1 MSKLIIIESPSKA
14 PAIMSY
20 LGKGYK
26 VLASKG
32 HVRDLPKSTLGVDI
46 KDGFKPKY
54 ITIQGKNDVINLL
67 KKEAKTADAVYFA
80 TDPDREGEAI
90 SWHIATVL
98 GMDPAKCLR
107 ISFNEITKSTIQAE
121 INNPRPIDM
130 NLVDA
135 QQARRVLD
143 RIVGYQ
149 LSPYLWKTI
158 KSGLSAGR
166 VQSVA
171 TRLIVERDA
180 EIDAFVPKEYYTI
193 DAILKTSRRAK
204 INTKFYG
211 DENGK
216 IELASKEDADAV
228 ISACA
233 DGEFT
238 ANYVKKAKK
247 SKSPLPPFETATL
260 QQDASHRL
268 GFSSK
273 KIMRVA
279 QELYEGVDIGK
290 DLGGAHGLITY
301 MRTDSLR
308 ISDEASAAAREF
320 IVKNYG
326 KEFYPP
332 KPRFFKSKSEAQDAH
347 EAIRPANVAFTPE
360 MLKGRL
366 SSDQYKLYKL
376 IWERFVASQMKNAE
390 FDTVSAEFECNGY
403 VFRSNESSVAFKGY
417 LTVYD
422 DTDEKTENDGK
433 LANVKDGDKLVC
445 EDIASKQN
453 FTEPPPR
460 YNEGSLVKVLKE
472 KGIGRPS
479 TYAQTITTIID
490 RGYVTLEKKAFKSTP
505 LGKASTEIM
514 KKNFPKIVDYRFTA
528 DVETSLDEIADGEK
542 TFVAVLE
549 DFYDGFEKTLDE
561 AQKHLKENRVKIPD
575 EESDI
580 VCEKCGRKMVIKTGK
595 YGKFAACPGYPECK
609 NTKPLVPEGKK
620 APAEKKEAEKTDL
633 LCEKCGS
640 PLLIRSSKY
649 GKFYACSAFPK
660 CRYTKAIREE
670 IGVPCPK
677 CGAPIIK
684 NFGKKAVFYS
694 CSRYPDCD
702 FSVWDRPTNEKCPEC
717 GSMLALKEN
726 KNVLVCVNKDCKFK
740 KDYNGGNEK

>member
-1 MSKLIIIESPSKA
+1 
-14 PAIMSY
+14 MSY
-20 LGKGYK
+20 LGKDYK

-32 HVRDLPKSTLGVDI
+32 HVRDLPKSSLGVDI
-46 KDGFKPKY
+46 ADGFKPKY
-54 ITIQGKNDVINLL
+54 ITIQGKTDVINML
-67 KKEAKTADAVYFA
+67 KKEAKAADAVYFA

-107 ISFNEITKSTIQAE
+107 ISFNEITKSTIQTE

-180 EIDAFVPKEYYTI
+180 EIDSFVPKEYYTI
-193 DAILKTSRRAK
+193 DAALKNARRLK

-211 DENGK
+211 DSSGK
-216 IELASKEDADAV
+216 LELSSKEEADKIIDACIGKDFVAK
-228 ISACA
+228 
-233 DGEFT
+233 T
-238 ANYVKKAKK
+238 VKKSKK

-268 GFSSK
+268 GFNSK

-279 QELYEGVDIGK
+279 QELYEGVDIGR

-308 ISDEASAAAREF
+308 ISEEASAAARAF
-320 IVKNYG
+320 ITENYG
-326 KEFYPP
+326 KEYYPS
-332 KPRFFKSKSEAQDAH
+332 KPRFFKSKSSAQDAH

-390 FDTVSAEFECNGY
+390 FDTVSADFDCAGY
-403 VFRSNESSVAFKGY
+403 IFKSSESSVAFKGY

-422 DTDEKTENDGK
+422 DSDEKAENDGK
-433 LANVKDGDKLVC
+433 LTSVKEGDALAC
-445 EDIASKQN
+445 DSIDAKQN
-453 FTEPPPR
+453 FTEPPAR

-490 RGYVTLEKKAFKSTP
+490 RGYVTLEKKAFHSTP
-505 LGKASTEIM
+505 LGKASVEIM

-542 TFVAVLE
+542 TFVSVLD
-549 DFYDGFEKTLDE
+549 DFYEGFEKTLTE

-580 VCEKCGRKMVIKTGK
+580 ICEKCGRKMVIKTGR

-609 NTKPLVPEGKK
+609 NTKPLDVSTKK
-620 APAEKKEAEKTDL
+620 PAAEKKEAEKTDL

-640 PLLIRSSKY
+640 PLLIRSSRY
-649 GKFYACSAFPK
+649 GKFYACSSFPK
-660 CRYTKAIREE
+660 CRYTKAIRDE

-677 CGAPIIK
+677 CGAPIVK
-684 NFGKKAVFYS
+684 GVGKRKTVFYS
-694 CSRYPDCD
+694 CSRYPECD
-702 FSVWDRPTNEKCPEC
+702 FSMWDRPTNEKCPDC
-717 GSMLALKEN
+717 GSMLALKES
-726 KNVLVCVNKDCKFK
+726 KNLLVCTNKDCKFK
-740 KDYNGGNEK
+740 KDN

>member
-20 LGKGYK
+20 LGKDYK

-32 HVRDLPKSTLGVDI
+32 HVRDLPKSSLGVDI
-46 KDGFKPKY
+46 EDGFKPKY
-54 ITIQGKNDVINLL
+54 VTIQGKTDVINQL

-107 ISFNEITKSTIQAE
+107 ISFNEITKSTIQSE

-193 DAILKTSRRAK
+193 DAVLKNARRLK

-211 DENGK
+211 DASGK
-216 IELASKEDADAV
+216 IELNSKDEADKIIA
-228 ISACA
+228 ACGGKDFIA
-233 DGEFT
+233 KS
-238 ANYVKKAKK
+238 VKMAKK

-268 GFSSK
+268 GFNSK

-279 QELYEGVDIGK
+279 QELYEGVDIGQ

-308 ISDEASAAAREF
+308 ISEEASAAARTF
-320 IVKNYG
+320 ITENYG
-326 KEFYPP
+326 KEYYPS
-332 KPRFFKSKSEAQDAH
+332 KPRTFKTKSTAQDAH

-360 MLKGRL
+360 MLKSRL

-390 FDTVSAEFECNGY
+390 FDTVSAEFECEGY
-403 VFRSNESSVAFKGY
+403 VFKSSESSVAFKGY
-417 LTVYD
+417 MTVYN
-422 DTDEKTENDGK
+422 DTEEKVEKDGK
-433 LANVKDGDKLVC
+433 LSSVKEGDALAC
-445 EDIASKQN
+445 DEIGAKQN
-453 FTEPPPR
+453 FTEPPAR

-490 RGYVTLEKKAFKSTP
+490 RGYVTLEKKAFHSTP
-505 LGKASTEIM
+505 LGKASVDIM

-528 DVETSLDEIADGEK
+528 EVETSLDKIADGEK
-542 TFVAVLE
+542 TFVSVLD
-549 DFYDGFEKTLDE
+549 DFYGDFENTLSE

-580 VCEKCGRKMVIKTGK
+580 ICEKCGRKMVIKTGK

-609 NTKPLVPEGKK
+609 NTKPLDVSNKK
-620 APAEKKEAEKTDL
+620 AAPEKKEAEKTDL

-640 PLLIRSSKY
+640 PLLIRESRY
-649 GKFYACSAFPK
+649 GKFYACSSFPK

-677 CGAPIIK
+677 CGAPIVK
-684 NFGKKAVFYS
+684 GVGKKKTVFYS

-702 FSVWDRPTNEKCPEC
+702 FSMWDRPTDKKCPEC
-717 GSMLALKEN
+717 GSMLALKES
-726 KNVLVCVNKDCKFK
+726 KNILVCTNKDCKFK
-740 KDYNGGNEK
+740 KNNEEG